1 LKSPIPKIQSP
12 SLEGLIEI
20 EPLIAPEANS
30 VPPLASRTLE
40 TEILAVLPSGAS
52 TAPEVRDAT
61 SVAASQ
67 VAWTGDPDAMM
78 SPYELA
84 CSNAP
89 ELYAPLELE
98 EVEILHFDR
107 DDLPCFNDES
117 YADLPRKGRLRS
129 MFYTSLVYPPA
140 RPFEGPLPPVLCA
153 ITVVAPLPPW
163 GEGVL
168 FPDVPSADTLVS
180 PVGKTHHRVNSVH
193 WSSVRWTKEYA
204 EEGEPESNEQEE
216 PEEVQVNWTHG
227 LPFENSPKPSKRKLR
242 LSIQKQLKS
251 HRRALKRYRR
261 NLRVDKKGTAP
272 SAAEESPAQDNPP
285 HEPVN
290 PSEDTSTPPAAS
302 KPDSD
307 SDEEISDSDSSP
319 KEDTA
324 PDVLKNLREDLRK
337 AILACLYYRNKY
349 LKRLRLIALNA
360 RKHLIAT
367 PTKRSQRISKRLP
380 CLCTTPR

>member
-1 LKSPIPKIQSP
+1 L
-12 SLEGLIEI
+12 
-20 EPLIAPEANS
+20 
-30 VPPLASRTLE
+30 
-40 TEILAVLPSGAS
+40 LPSRRG
-52 TAPEVRDAT
+52 
-61 SVAASQ
+61 
-67 VAWTGDPDAMM
+67 GD
-78 SPYELA
+78 
-84 CSNAP
+84 
-89 ELYAPLELE
+89 
-98 EVEILHFDR
+98 
-107 DDLPCFNDES
+107 
-117 YADLPRKGRLRS
+117 
-129 MFYTSLVYPPA
+129 
-140 RPFEGPLPPVLCA
+140 
-153 ITVVAPLPPW
+153 
-163 GEGVL
+163 GVL

-216 PEEVQVNWTHG
+216 PEEVHVNWTHG

-290 PSEDTSTPPAAS
+290 PSEDTSTSPAVP

-360 RKHLIAT
+360 RKHLVAT
-367 PTKRSQRISKRLP
+367 PDKTVPTDQQAPPVSVHDPEVEHDRLAFTKLELWVSQWDIRPHPSDFDYYGRSHREMSYLAHDFNWIAYSSI
-380 CLCTTPR
+380 PRGDSYPPTGPR